1 MTSHSINILAIFN
14 MCFLLFSLP
23 LFSVKSLLSNQILL
37 HTNTY
42 NRKTV
47 KDKGESEKQT
57 AWNTEKWTRQN
68 VLSLLLYSC
77 EHGIAI
83 VSTIRIQNNAET
95 GHRNALKFHEF

>member
-1 MTSHSINILAIFN
+1 M
-14 MCFLLFSLP
+14 
-23 LFSVKSLLSNQILL
+23 
-37 HTNTY
+37 
-42 NRKTV
+42 
-47 KDKGESEKQT
+47 SEKQT

-68 VLSLLLYSC
+68 VLSLLLHSC